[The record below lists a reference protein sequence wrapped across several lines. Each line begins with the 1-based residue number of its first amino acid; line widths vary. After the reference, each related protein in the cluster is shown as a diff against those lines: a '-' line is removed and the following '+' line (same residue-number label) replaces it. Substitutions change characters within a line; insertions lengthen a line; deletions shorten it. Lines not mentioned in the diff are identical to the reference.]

1 MSTTHLSQPLSHNLS
16 KEIVWSKAQ
25 SLLKKNL
32 SPAVFNTW
40 ILTNPLTDLS
50 KDGPGYLATITCPTA
65 FHATNLKRNLDEQ
78 IKMVLNDVVQSPV
91 EINYVVGLI
100 KSEKIKTKSRES
112 NPQKRGKVR
121 DGLDSSPRVEDL
133 FSPRVI
139 NQSNQDRALWQARKI
154 GLNPN
159 FTFDTFAVSTTNEM
173 AHAAAVAVSK
183 NPGKSYN
190 PLFFY
195 GGVGV
200 GKTHLMQAIGNNIL
214 KTKPET
220 NIVYCTGEEFT
231 NEIVQAIRTKRAG
244 AFKQKYR
251 SAEVLL
257 IDDIQ
262 FIAGKNAV
270 QEEFFHTFNALT
282 QNYGQIVLTSDRPPH
297 NISLL
302 EDRLRSRF
310 EAGLMIDIAQP
321 TFELRTAI
329 VLLKSKIAQLPLKID
344 LAKNIALKITSARK
358 IEGFITKLRSEV
370 ELKQLPLTPELV
382 YRLLNFETNVK
393 EKARYSPSDVIKAV
407 ASFFKIRPIMLT
419 GKKRLKNIVR
429 ARHLA
434 MYILRKDLNLSLTEI
449 GRWFGGKDH
458 TSVMHAIK
466 RIKIGLL
473 DDYQLNEALNQIRS
487 KLRA

>member
-1 MSTTHLSQPLSHNLS
+1 MSMTNLS
-16 KEIVWSKAQ
+16 GQTKTNLTKEVVWSKAQ
-25 SLLKKNL
+25 MLLKQHL

-40 ILTNPLTDLS
+40 ILTNPLTALN
-50 KDGPGYLATITCPTA
+50 KNETGYLATITCPTA
-65 FHATNLKRNLDEQ
+65 FHATNLKRNLDKQ
-78 IKMVLNDVVQSPV
+78 LKTVLNDVIQQPV
-91 EINYVVGLI
+91 KIDYVVGLI
-100 KSEKIKTKSRES
+100 KPVSNKPKSKNNNLKERTD
-112 NPQKRGKVR
+112 RHLG
-121 DGLDSSPRVEDL
+121 SSPRVEDL
-133 FSPRVI
+133 FSPAVI
-139 NQSNQDRALWQARKI
+139 DQSNQDRALWQARKI

-214 KTKPET
+214 KVKPET
-220 NIVYCTGEEFT
+220 NVVYCTGEEFT
-231 NEIVQAIRTKRAG
+231 NEIVQAIRTKQAG

-251 SAEVLL
+251 SAQVLL

-282 QNYGQIVLTSDRPPH
+282 QNYSQIVLTSDRPPH
-297 NISLL
+297 SISLL
-302 EDRLRSRF
+302 ENRLKSRF

-370 ELKQLPLTPELV
+370 ELKQLPLTPDLIH
-382 YRLLNFETNVK
+382 RLLNFETNVK
-393 EKARYSPSDVIKAV
+393 ERARYSPSDVIKAV
-407 ASFFKIRPIMLT
+407 ANFFKIRPIVLT
-419 GKKRLKNIVR
+419 GKKRLKNIVT

-466 RIKIGLL
+466 KIKAGLL
-473 DDYQLNEALNQIRS
+473 EDYQLNEALNQVRL